1 MEDIKIRPAVAGDL
15 GQLVK
20 LLEAQ
25 PLPTV
30 DINPALPHFFVAERN
45 SRIIGAIGLECY
57 GSYGLLRS
65 MVVDAEFRKNG
76 IAGKLVSQLE
86 LYARTMGIGQL
97 YLITNTA
104 ESYFAAKG
112 FAKVDRSAVAE
123 PVLGSQEF
131 NGLCP
136 ASAAIMVR
144 TLSLT

>member
-1 MEDIKIRPAVAGDL
+1 MENIKIRPAVAEDL

-25 PLPTV
+25 PLPTE
-30 DINPALPHFFVAERN
+30 DINPALPHFFVSELDN
-45 SRIIGAIGLECY
+45 RIIGAIGLECY
-57 GSYGLLRS
+57 GPSGLLRS

-86 LYARTMGIGQL
+86 EYARTMGVEQL

-104 ESYFAAKG
+104 ETYFSAKG
-112 FAKVDRSAVAE
+112 FVKVDRSVVAE
-123 PVLGSQEF
+123 PVLGSREF

-136 ASAAIMVR
+136 ASAVIMTKAIA
-144 TLSLT
+144 